1 MKENTE
7 KEILPDKLDET
18 ALDAI
23 ARILVLIAKNIAEKN
38 NENVYEKSNRK

>member
-1 MKENTE
+1 MSESKTE
-7 KEILPDKLDET
+7 IVEQKVIDET

-23 ARILVLIAKNIAEKN
+23 ARILVLIAKSIAEKN